1 MRYTRFLAIPLVMVF
16 VMACGLVNGIQ
27 QAATQLPGILTS
39 APTALGAMETFA
51 AGQSSSN
58 CPSTPTSG
66 GLGISMD
73 SVKTVLQITGQFDL
87 ADGTVNGQTAS
98 TATMTQSAATNFPA
112 IASGFSAQFIGDPCN
127 IGEILVTLPRT
138 DQQDTVDQGIG
149 VINIL
154 LAGVMPAGTQIPFVA
169 WLAEQYASVP
179 VGGQQQTTSGNM
191 QFTLQRSQTEMVV
204 DIVPIP

>member
-1 MRYTRFLAIPLVMVF
+1 
-16 VMACGLVNGIQ
+16 
-27 QAATQLPGILTS
+27 
-39 APTALGAMETFA
+39 
-51 AGQSSSN
+51 
-58 CPSTPTSG
+58 
-66 GLGISMD
+66 
-73 SVKTVLQITGQFDL
+73 
-87 ADGTVNGQTAS
+87 
-98 TATMTQSAATNFPA
+98 MTQSAATNFPA